1 MGMKRCI
8 LPSILLMLA
17 LQAALLVAG
26 RPSVDGEVGA
36 ILLPSQGQAADQ
48 QTVMAAPKRPWKCCD
63 RARCTRSIPPI
74 CTCVDEAFE
83 CASTCKACVPST
95 RNPSLKVCQDQ
106 YVGDPGPICRPWEC
120 CDSAACTKTDPPT
133 CRCGDEVEQ
142 CAPTCKTCKP
152 STSDPSLN
160 VCMDAY
166 TGAIPP
172 TCTPEALAAGGN

>member
-1 MGMKRCI
+1 MASSCVHEETD
-8 LPSILLMLA
+8 LSFA
-17 LQAALLVAG
+17 EQAA
-26 RPSVDGEVGA
+26 
-36 ILLPSQGQAADQ
+36 
-48 QTVMAAPKRPWKCCD
+48 MAAPKRPWKCCD

-74 CTCVDEAFE
+74 CTCMDEAFE

-95 RNPSLKVCQDQ
+95 RNPSLQVCQDQ
-106 YVGDPGPICRPWEC
+106 FVGDPGPICRPWEC

-142 CAPTCKTCKP
+142 CAPTCKTCEP

-160 VCMDAY
+160 VCKDAY

-172 TCTPEALAAGGN
+172 TCTPPEALAAGGN